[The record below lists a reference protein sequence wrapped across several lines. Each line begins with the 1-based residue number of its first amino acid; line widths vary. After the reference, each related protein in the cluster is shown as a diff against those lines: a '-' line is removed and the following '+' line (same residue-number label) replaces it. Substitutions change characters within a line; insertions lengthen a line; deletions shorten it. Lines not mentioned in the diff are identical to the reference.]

1 MKKLLFLI
9 QISKVNIRIYCNAS
23 FDDLKL
29 SATKMTA
36 VSIYCKI
43 PKKNS
48 FYYRFN
54 RAFFQKGYVHNLA
67 FQYKILEF
75 RVQYFAN
82 LDNLQCSATKITAL
96 VRYHKNKEKK
106 TFSLLFSLVFCEKR
120 YEKTIIFQLIFSKSI
135 SRCNIMQSFKIS
147 KLLLLK

>member
-23 FDDLKL
+23 FNDLKL

-96 VRYHKNKEKK
+96 VRYHKNREKK
-106 TFSLLFSLVFCEKR
+106 HFRCCFHLSFVKNVMKKPLFFNSYSQNPFQDVILCRVLKFQNFC
-120 YEKTIIFQLIFSKSI
+120 Y
-135 SRCNIMQSFKIS
+135 
-147 KLLLLK
+147 